1 VGEEFSFQLESNPG
15 TGYSWQLQEIDEA
28 VLRLKSQTPIAPEDG
43 RMGAPGYERFVFEGV
58 GPGAQ
63 TLVLHY
69 RRVWETD
76 ADPLEVH
83 EVRVVVSP

>member
-1 VGEEFSFQLESNPG
+1 
-15 TGYSWQLQEIDEA
+15 
-28 VLRLKSQTPIAPEDG
+28 
-43 RMGAPGYERFVFEGV
+43 V